1 MSIEDGQ
8 LTDPDFFATGD
19 PHAVWKR
26 LRAEDP
32 VHWTKGKLSFG
43 FWSVTRHADVLAVY
57 CDSETFSSQLN
68 TNILPASVE
77 AEASM
82 HEGGGERLSMSD
94 DPLHG
99 AMRRAFN
106 RLFLPGAVARFE
118 ERGRRL
124 VDRVIDQI
132 GPRGECDLMT
142 DIALKMPI
150 EFIFEMMQIPAVDWD
165 ELVQLSNALTSYE
178 DPEFRLA
185 GSPLESKQR
194 GFASL
199 FAYTLRLA
207 LERRRNPANDLLSM
221 LGAARIDGSQL
232 TERQLG
238 SNGILFLSGGF
249 ETTGN
254 AIAGGML
261 ELIKNHD
268 QRERLRTNPAL
279 MRTAVE
285 EILRWTTPVTHNLRT
300 ATRDTELRGRRIRKG
315 ERVVVWTPSANR
327 DEEAFPDADC
337 FDVARTPNEHLT
349 FGRGRHFCLGAHL
362 ARLEIGLTIERLL
375 ERLPD
380 LGLNGPVERVCS
392 NMVAGPKHVPVK
404 FTPIK
409 QRPA

>member
-1 MSIEDGQ
+1 MSIEDDH
-8 LTDPDFFATGD
+8 LTDPDFFAAGD
-19 PHAVWKR
+19 PHALWKR

-32 VHWTKGKLSFG
+32 VHWTMGRLSFG

-57 CDSETFSSQLN
+57 CDAETFSSQLN
-68 TNILPASVE
+68 TNVLPASVE
-77 AEASM
+77 TEAGM
-82 HEGGGERLSMSD
+82 HEGGGEMMSMSD

-99 AMRRAFN
+99 AMRKALN

-124 VDRVIDQI
+124 VDQVIDQV
-132 GPRGECDLMT
+132 GPRGQCDLMT

-150 EFIFEMMQIPAVDWD
+150 EFIFEMMQIPAEDWQ

-178 DPEFRLA
+178 DPEFRLS

-194 GFASL
+194 GFARL

-207 LERRRNPANDLLSM
+207 LERRQAPGDDLLSV
-221 LGAARIDGSQL
+221 LGTARLDSRQL

-261 ELIKNHD
+261 ELIKNRE
-268 QRERLRTNPAL
+268 QRERLRDNPAL

-285 EILRWTTPVTHNLRT
+285 EILRWTSPVTHNLRT
-300 ATRDTELRGRRIRKG
+300 ATRDTELRGQRIRKG
-315 ERVVVWTPSANR
+315 DRVALWTASANR
-327 DEEAFPDADC
+327 DEEAFPDADR
-337 FDVARTPNEHLT
+337 FDVGRTPNEHLT

-362 ARLEIGLTIERLL
+362 ARLEIRLTIERLL
-375 ERLPD
+375 ERIPD
-380 LGLNGPVERVCS
+380 LELKGPVERVCS
-392 NMVAGPKHVPVK
+392 NMVAGPKHVPVR

-409 QRPA
+409 PRHA